1 MSPAVK
7 QRSEPLLKK
16 KKEKKERLIQKLQSL
31 YKKLG
36 LEILFTELR
45 AGAGL
50 FVSKFSDILRF
61 F

>member
-16 KKEKKERLIQKLQSL
+16 KEKKKKERLIQKLQSL

-50 FVSKFSDILRF
+50 FVSKFSS
-61 F
+61 